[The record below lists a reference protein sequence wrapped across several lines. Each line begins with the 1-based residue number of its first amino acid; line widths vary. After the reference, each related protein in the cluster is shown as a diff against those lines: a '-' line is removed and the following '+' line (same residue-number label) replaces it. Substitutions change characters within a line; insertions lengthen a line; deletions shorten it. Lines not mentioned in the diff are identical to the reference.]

1 MPLIPASCLCCVGTL
16 CSIITMETLNCTY
29 RLHQLVMLTL
39 CLQFEQHGSSAATA
53 ASAFDVSID
62 DVFKDSTAY
71 TSE

>member
-1 MPLIPASCLCCVGTL
+1 
-16 CSIITMETLNCTY
+16 
-29 RLHQLVMLTL
+29 MLTL

-71 TSE
+71 TSEWNPATLFDADGFVEIWTRWYPPTSTATLDR